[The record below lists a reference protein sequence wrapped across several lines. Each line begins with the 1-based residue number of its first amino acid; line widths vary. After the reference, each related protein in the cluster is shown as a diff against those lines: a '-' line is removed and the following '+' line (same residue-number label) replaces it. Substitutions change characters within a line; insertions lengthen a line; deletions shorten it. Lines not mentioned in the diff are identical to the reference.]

1 MSVIVGFIDNPEG
14 QAAIDFAISEARR
27 RDDRLVVINSK
38 LGGSHEDEN
47 DYDQMREAMERLQSR
62 LSSEGIDHELH
73 EYVRGNSP
81 ARDLVDAADEHDA
94 DLIVIGIRRR
104 STTGKILLGS
114 NALEILHDAPVPVV
128 CVKRPR

>member
-81 ARDLVDAADEHDA
+81 ARDLVDAADEHNA